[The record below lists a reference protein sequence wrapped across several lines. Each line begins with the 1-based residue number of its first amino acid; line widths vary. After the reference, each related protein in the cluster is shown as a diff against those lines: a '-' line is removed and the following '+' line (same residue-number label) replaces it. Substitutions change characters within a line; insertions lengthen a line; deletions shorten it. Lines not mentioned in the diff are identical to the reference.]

1 MTELNKPSPLTHQP
15 PHLFHHSHDWP
26 GHLFM
31 KGRLHFEIVFKPSPD
46 QQFGTVW
53 QIVPI

>member
-31 KGRLHFEIVFKPSPD
+31 KGRLHFEIVFKPFPD